1 MCVAYCELELCI
13 ILSVL
18 RLLSVVRGLAKDG
31 FMPCI
36 KTLRGF
42 AGGY

>member
-1 MCVAYCELELCI
+1 MMV
-13 ILSVL
+13 SVL

-31 FMPCI
+31 FMLCI